1 MGHLIVIA
9 LWCLSSY
16 LFTTK
21 EDMKELMA
29 DEARESLR
37 RD

>member
-1 MGHLIVIA
+1 MGHALIII
-9 LWCLSSY
+9 LWCLSSW
-16 LFTTK
+16 LSTTK

-29 DEARESLR
+29 KEAIENLR